1 MKAYTSTI
9 ERWKFILQDINLKS
23 SITVKKLAEKFKV
36 SKVTILKD
44 LTHLEKKKQLIKVRG
59 GAALSQKSCSEDEFS
74 ITVKQQQHFLEKQL
88 IGKASALL
96 IKEND
101 TLIFDSGPRTCE
113 LAYNLDQFQNLT
125 VITNALNIA
134 LIFLDYKRFSINIP
148 GGYLIYV

>member
-59 GAALSQKSCSEDEFS
+59 GAILPQKSCSEDEFS
-74 ITVKQQQHFLEKQL
+74 IAVKQQQHFLEKQL

-96 IKEND
+96 IKESD

-113 LAYNLDQFQNLT
+113 FAYNLGQFQNLPI
-125 VITNALNIA
+125 ITNALNIA